1 MRILITN
8 DDGIQAPQLIPLVKW
23 AKKLGDVTVAAPK
36 VEQSGK
42 SHGIELRKAFE
53 AKPVDLVPGVT
64 AYSVDSTPADCIRY
78 MMLGRK
84 EKFDLVISGINRGLN
99 MGQDMMYSGTLA
111 AVYEAVAYGMKAI
124 ALSTAPDT
132 YDTAVNQL
140 DMVWDFF
147 CKHDLL
153 SKNQFYNVNLPH
165 EPKGFRITYQGGPYY
180 SDDFICAGEDLIR
193 PQGKCVHVN
202 GGNLDM
208 GCDAVASGY
217 ISVTPLVLQ
226 RANMELF
233 HSLSA
238 NLNV

>member
-23 AKKLGDVTVAAPK
+23 AQKLGQVTVAAPK

-124 ALSTAPDT
+124 ALSTAPAT
-132 YDTAVNQL
+132 SDTAVNQL
-140 DMVWDFF
+140 DMVWDCF
-147 CKHDLL
+147 HRGLHPRRLHPLL
-153 SKNQFYNVNLPH
+153 
-165 EPKGFRITYQGGPYY
+165 
-180 SDDFICAGEDLIR
+180 DAGAE
-193 PQGKCVHVN
+193 GEV
-202 GGNLDM
+202 
-208 GCDAVASGY
+208 
-217 ISVTPLVLQ
+217 
-226 RANMELF
+226 
-233 HSLSA
+233 
-238 NLNV
+238 